1 MSLLCLFLYV
11 LYLTDIINKYGL
23 YKELR
28 IVMID

>member
-11 LYLTDIINKYGL
+11 LCLTDIINKYGL

-28 IVMID
+28 VVMID